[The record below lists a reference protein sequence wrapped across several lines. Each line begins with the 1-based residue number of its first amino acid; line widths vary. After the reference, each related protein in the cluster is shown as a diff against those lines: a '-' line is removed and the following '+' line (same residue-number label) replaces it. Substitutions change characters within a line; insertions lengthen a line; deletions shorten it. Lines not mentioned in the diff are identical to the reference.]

1 MNDLDPTQLQRL
13 VQELT
18 VICSEMMELESQVMK
33 EPLELHDTHRASAQ
47 NMAHYLALR
56 RHDIRQWQA
65 ELASLGL
72 SSLGRTEGH
81 VMYAFHTVLRVLA
94 TLSGTEMSI
103 AAHTAPS
110 LDIGAATELLKQKTE
125 ELLGP
130 CPQGRGVR
138 IMVTM
143 STEAGTDYGLVR
155 DLLLNGM
162 DCMRINCAHDNPE
175 T

>member
-1 MNDLDPTQLQRL
+1 
-13 VQELT
+13 
-18 VICSEMMELESQVMK
+18 
-33 EPLELHDTHRASAQ
+33 
-47 NMAHYLALR
+47 
-56 RHDIRQWQA
+56 
-65 ELASLGL
+65 
-72 SSLGRTEGH
+72 
-81 VMYAFHTVLRVLA
+81 MYAFHTVLRVLA

-103 AAHTAPS
+103 PAHTAPS